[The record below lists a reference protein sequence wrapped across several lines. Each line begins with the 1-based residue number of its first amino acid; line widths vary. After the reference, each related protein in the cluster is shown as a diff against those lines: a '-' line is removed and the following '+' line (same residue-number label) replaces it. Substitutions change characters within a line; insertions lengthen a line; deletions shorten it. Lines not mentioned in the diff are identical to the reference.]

1 MGSSYQDL
9 LRDYPEV
16 ITMAQ
21 FYKICRIS
29 KRRASWL
36 LQNGALPCIDSGKKT
51 RRFQIRTADVADFL
65 REFAE
70 HPERFAAP
78 VGTFSSK
85 VASVPLGVRYDK
97 EVFAVYLNKRWRSA
111 PDLLTAN
118 QAAELTGYNKSAVTG
133 WVRSGKLKAC
143 RFGGRLQIAK
153 CDLEDFF
160 ADKGFEITQKSR
172 RHSRMLKNFII
183 EEEAS

>member
-36 LQNGALPCIDSGKKT
+36 LQSGALPCIDSGKKT
-51 RRFQIRTADVADFL
+51 RRFQIRTSDVAEFL
-65 REFAE
+65 SEFAE

-78 VGTFSSK
+78 TGAFSSK

-97 EVFAVYLNKRWRSA
+97 EGFAVYLNKRWRSV

-118 QAAELTGYNKSAVTG
+118 QAAELIGYNKSAVTG
-133 WVRSGKLKAC
+133 WVRSGKLEAC

-153 CDLEDFF
+153 CDLEAFF
-160 ADKGFEITQKSR
+160 ADKGFEITQKSK
-172 RHSRMLKNFII
+172 RHSRMLKKFII
-183 EEEAS
+183 EEEES